1 MAERS
6 RGKVWREVRDE
17 GLMARYADGDSEA
30 FEELFRRYEPRAFAF
45 FVKRTGS
52 RERAEDLYQELFLR
66 IHRAR
71 DVYDP
76 ARPFSPWFYQ
86 IAHRLLVD
94 DIRRAF
100 RNREVSLEARDL
112 PPDVSDVER
121 EFADRNELSH
131 LLAGLRPRERYVLV
145 SSKLEGAEYSELA
158 ERVGR
163 STEAV
168 KKVASRAMQRIRSSQ
183 PPGVARPI
191 KSHSS

>member
-6 RGKVWREVRDE
+6 RGEVWREVRDE
-17 GLMARYADGDSEA
+17 RLMARYADGDSKA
-30 FEELFRRYEPRAFAF
+30 FEELFRRYESRAYAF

-71 DVYDP
+71 DAYD
-76 ARPFSPWFYQ
+76 ATRPFSPWFYQ

-100 RNREVSLEARDL
+100 RNREVPLDARDL
-112 PPDVSDVER
+112 RSGSSDVER
-121 EFADRNELSH
+121 ELADRDELCH
-131 LLAGLRPRERYVLV
+131 LLAGLSPGERYVLV
-145 SSKLEGAEYSELA
+145 SAKVGGAEYSEVA
-158 ERVGR
+158 ERVGK
-163 STEAV
+163 STDAV

-183 PPGVARPI
+183 ALGSARPI
-191 KSHSS
+191 KAHSD

>member
-1 MAERS
+1 MGKGS
-6 RGKVWREVRDE
+6 RVGVWREVGDE
-17 GLMARYADGDSEA
+17 SLMARYADGDSEA
-30 FEELFRRYEPRAFAF
+30 FEELFRRYEPCAYAF

-71 DVYDP
+71 DAYDP

-100 RNREVSLEARDL
+100 RNREVPLDARDL
-112 PPDVSDVER
+112 RSGSSDVER
-121 EFADRNELSH
+121 ELADRDELRH
-131 LLAGLRPRERYVLV
+131 ALAGLSPGERYVLV
-145 SSKLEGAEYSELA
+145 SAKVGGEEYSEVA
-158 ERVGR
+158 ERVGK
-163 STEAV
+163 STDAV

-183 PPGVARPI
+183 ALGSARPI
-191 KSHSS
+191 KLHSD